1 PSPSPYSPNSFHF
14 VPTQNTLST
23 EIGFDN
29 LVSAQNAHWGTIR
42 MSDEKPI
49 ERMTVPVWPDAGQML
64 GLGRNATYDAV
75 ARGEIPVL
83 RFGRRILVPRKAL
96 ERLVN
101 GDAACR
107 IMETKNPA
115 PGATDN
121 GAGFGVRDAADPR
134 ANPDEPHA

>member
-1 PSPSPYSPNSFHF
+1 M
-14 VPTQNTLST
+14 
-23 EIGFDN
+23 
-29 LVSAQNAHWGTIR
+29 A
-42 MSDEKPI
+42 DEKPI

-101 GDAACR
+101 GESA
-107 IMETKNPA
+107 
-115 PGATDN
+115 
-121 GAGFGVRDAADPR
+121 
-134 ANPDEPHA
+134 

>member
-1 PSPSPYSPNSFHF
+1 M
-14 VPTQNTLST
+14 
-23 EIGFDN
+23 
-29 LVSAQNAHWGTIR
+29 A
-42 MSDEKPI
+42 DEKPI

-101 GDAACR
+101 GDAA
-107 IMETKNPA
+107 
-115 PGATDN
+115 
-121 GAGFGVRDAADPR
+121 
-134 ANPDEPHA
+134 

>member
-1 PSPSPYSPNSFHF
+1 M
-14 VPTQNTLST
+14 
-23 EIGFDN
+23 
-29 LVSAQNAHWGTIR
+29 A
-42 MSDEKPI
+42 DEKPI

-101 GDAACR
+101 G
-107 IMETKNPA
+107 EPA
-115 PGATDN
+115 
-121 GAGFGVRDAADPR
+121 
-134 ANPDEPHA
+134 

>member
-1 PSPSPYSPNSFHF
+1 M
-14 VPTQNTLST
+14 
-23 EIGFDN
+23 
-29 LVSAQNAHWGTIR
+29 A
-42 MSDEKPI
+42 DEKPI

-101 GDAACR
+101 GEAA
-107 IMETKNPA
+107 
-115 PGATDN
+115 
-121 GAGFGVRDAADPR
+121 
-134 ANPDEPHA
+134 